1 MDGRGGCCIVRNAT
15 GAYDMSTMER
25 IMLRFR
31 PIAPKPSVARTTA
44 SEGSSSESGEA
55 FYKTGR
61 ARRKYV
67 KQNSTTEKRRIR
79 RKKTV
84 SSPENNHPVPVT
96 LPLLPETPDPKESPA
111 RDLTLAAEN
120 KNMPRRQW
128 LSFENHNKVV
138 EEEPNIRYGAV
149 DPVTVRLSY
158 YSSAT
163 VECVMDAWVEGE
175 GLGSTDEEKRMK
187 MSVDTCPGFISD
199 GYGRVTWT
207 NGAYR
212 EMMGEG
218 GVALLMKVS
227 GVALFPSFT
236 CRVRVVQFECGSGR
250 ERNALTLPCDVWRMD
265 FGGFAWRLDVKAALS
280 LRLGC

>member
-1 MDGRGGCCIVRNAT
+1 MDGRGGCCIVRNST
-15 GAYDMSTMER
+15 GAYDKSTMER

-31 PIAPKPSVARTTA
+31 PIAPKPSVAGTGNTA
-44 SEGSSSESGEA
+44 SEGSSTESGDA
-55 FYKTGR
+55 FYKAGR

-67 KQNSTTEKRRIR
+67 KQSITTEKRRIR

-84 SSPENNHPVPVT
+84 YSTENKHPVPVT
-96 LPLLPETPDPKESPA
+96 LPLLPEAPDPKESPA
-111 RDLTLAAEN
+111 RDLTLTAES
-120 KNMPRRQW
+120 KNMPQCQW
-128 LSFENHNKVV
+128 LSFENHDKVV
-138 EEEPNIRYGAV
+138 TM
-149 DPVTVRLSY
+149 DPVTKCY
-158 YSSAT
+158 YSSVT

-175 GLGSTDEEKRMK
+175 GLGSTDEERRMK
-187 MSVDTCPGFISD
+187 MSMDTCPGFISD

-218 GVALLMKVS
+218 GVVLLMKAS
-227 GVALFPSFT
+227 GVVLSPSFT
-236 CRVRVVQFECGSGR
+236 CRVRVVQSECGSGR
-250 ERNALTLPCDVWRMD
+250 ERNSLTLPCDVWRMD

>member
-44 SEGSSSESGEA
+44 SEGSSSESGDA
-55 FYKTGR
+55 FHKTAR

-84 SSPENNHPVPVT
+84 SSTENNHPVPVT
-96 LPLLPETPDPKESPA
+96 LPLLPETPDPKESPV
-111 RDLTLAAEN
+111 RDLTLTAEN
-120 KNMPRRQW
+120 KNMPLCQW
-128 LSFENHNKVV
+128 LSFENHSKIV
-138 EEEPNIRYGAV
+138 EEKPYVWYGAM
-149 DPVTVRLSY
+149 DPVTKSY
-158 YSSAT
+158 YSSVT

-175 GLGSTDEEKRMK
+175 GLGSTDEERRMN

-227 GVALFPSFT
+227 GVVMYPSFT
-236 CRVRVVQFECGSGR
+236 CRVRVVQFECGNGR
-250 ERNALTLPCDVWRMD
+250 EKNSLTLPCDVWRMD